1 MQIPNIKMN
10 DHHDIPQLGFGLYLV
25 KDDETPA
32 SVREALKA
40 GYRSL
45 DSAQIYENES
55 GLGRAIKE
63 SNVKREDLY
72 ITTKIWNSEQGY
84 DSTLKSFDV
93 SMGKLGIE
101 KLDLLL
107 IHWPSAHRNLY
118 VETWKAMIQL
128 QRNGRVKSIGV
139 SNFAKEHLDKILEA
153 TSVVPVL
160 NQIELHPHFQ
170 QKDLRR
176 FHEQH
181 NIKTEAW
188 SPLGQGKVISDPVI
202 KKIADKH
209 KKTPAQVILRWH
221 MENGIIAIPK
231 SITPSRIQE
240 NIQIFD
246 FKMDADDMGAIE
258 KLDQKNGRIGPDPIT
273 ATF

>member
-1 MQIPNIKMN
+1 MKL
-10 DHHDIPQLGFGLYLV
+10 QLQF
-25 KDDETPA
+25 
-32 SVREALKA
+32 
-40 GYRSL
+40 
-45 DSAQIYENES
+45 
-55 GLGRAIKE
+55 
-63 SNVKREDLY
+63 VKREDLY

-202 KKIADKH
+202 KNIADKH

-240 NIQIFD
+240 NIHIFD
-246 FKMDADDMGAIE
+246 FKLDADDMSAME
-258 KLDQKNGRIGPDPIT
+258 KLDSKNGRIGPDPMT

>member
-1 MQIPNIKMN
+1 MQIPNIKLN

-25 KDDETPA
+25 KDDETPS

-40 GYRSL
+40 GYRSI

-63 SNVKREDLY
+63 SGMKREDLY

-202 KKIADKH
+202 KNISDKH

-240 NIQIFD
+240 NIHIFD
-246 FKMDADDMGAIE
+246 FKLDADDMGAIE
-258 KLDQKNGRIGPDPIT
+258 KLDSKNGRIGPDPMT

>member
-25 KDDETPA
+25 KDDETPS

>member
-1 MQIPNIKMN
+1 MLIPSLKLN

-25 KDDETPA
+25 KDNETPA
-32 SVREALKA
+32 VVKEAIKA

-63 SNVKREDLY
+63 GQLKRDELY

-84 DSTLKSFDV
+84 DSTIKSFDI

-107 IHWPSAHRNLY
+107 IHWPSPHRNLY
-118 VETWKAMIQL
+118 VDTWKAMIQL
-128 QRNGRVKSIGV
+128 QRHGRVKSIGV
-139 SNFAKEHLDKILEA
+139 SNFAVEHLNKLLDSS
-153 TSVVPVL
+153 SVVPAV

-170 QKDLRR
+170 QTELRA
-176 FHEQH
+176 FHEKH

-188 SPLGQGKVISDPVI
+188 SPLGQGQVINDPVI
-202 KKIADKH
+202 KKIAEKH
-209 KKTPAQVILRWH
+209 KKTPAQIILRWH
-221 MENGIIAIPK
+221 MDSGLIAIPK

-240 NIQIFD
+240 NIHIFD
-246 FKMDADDMGAIE
+246 FKLDTDDLSAI
-258 KLDQKNGRIGPDPIT
+258 KKIDSKDGRIGPDPLT
-273 ATF
+273 AKF